1 MTWPGSLRP
10 DSIWQDVK
18 YALRGLRRNPG
29 FTAAVV
35 ATLGL
40 GIGANA
46 AIFSVVNGVLL
57 RPLPVRDADRLAV
70 LGAYRG
76 GGGTP
81 GRLSRLDME
90 DYRTQTDAFEDV
102 AGYAMDFGSLAAD
115 NRAERVWLTYVSGNY
130 FGMLG
135 LQPAV
140 GRLIEPREGR
150 VPNADPVLVLSHRY
164 WQRRFNRDPNVVG
177 KAVRLNGRPFTIVG
191 VAPGAF
197 AAPMRSSTWTSSC
210 RWP

>member
-10 DSIWQDVK
+10 DSIWQDAR
-18 YALRGLRRNPG
+18 YALRGLRRNLG

-57 RPLPVRDADRLAV
+57 RPLPVRDADRLVV

-76 GGGTP
+76 SGDTP

-90 DYRTQTDAFEDV
+90 DYRTPD
-102 AGYAMDFGSLAAD
+102 
-115 NRAERVWLTYVSGNY
+115 RRVRGR
-130 FGMLG
+130 
-135 LQPAV
+135 
-140 GRLIEPREGR
+140 GRL
-150 VPNADPVLVLSHRY
+150 
-164 WQRRFNRDPNVVG
+164 RDG
-177 KAVRLNGRPFTIVG
+177 LRQAWRPTTG
-191 VAPGAF
+191 PSASG
-197 AAPMRSSTWTSSC
+197 
-210 RWP
+210 